1 MLFFSDPFFCFQF
14 LSSVLLALKE
24 AFFFS
29 IAIISISYLIL
40 PITRFFNKIFS
51 LLLPHKLSW
60 NLSTILSFISLI
72 LGFVLLFS
80 LVFNLI
86 SVQANQLFRIITDQ
100 NVIENLINQVNYFIS
115 YVISEL
121 NNSPKMSI
129 LRDIFNFFDPSSL
142 QIPNPKEINA
152 VVVSFIGELL
162 NSFNKTSQ
170 SIAFFYIMS
179 SLYFSGSFHIIREWN
194 EWPIKFNKIGS
205 FLTTGNSK
213 RFHLF
218 INYFSEG
225 IKNWIIGQTIVSSIM
240 ALFYS
245 ICFSLLGI
253 LAPIPIGILFG
264 FAPFIPYLG
273 DFFATSSLLVSS
285 IYSKMY
291 FLKIIFL
298 IGTIVMGHV
307 LGGHILGP
315 ILIGNQVGINPIQG
329 IIGIIVYSQIFG
341 FKGIFLGI
349 PISVFINSL
358 LASYFQKEK
367 RDFQNMQIMPDD
379 Y

>member
-1 MLFFSDPFFCFQF
+1 MLFFSDPFFCFQLF
-14 LSSVLLALKE
+14 SSVLLAIKE

-29 IAIISISYLIL
+29 IVVISISYLIL
-40 PITRFFNKIFS
+40 PITQFFNKIFS
-51 LLLPHKLSW
+51 FLFPHKLSW
-60 NLSTILSFISLI
+60 NLSTIMSFISLI
-72 LGFVLLFS
+72 LGFILLFF
-80 LVFNLI
+80 LAFNLI
-86 SVQANQLFRIITDQ
+86 SVQVSELFKIITDQ

-115 YVISEL
+115 YIISAF
-121 NNSPKMSI
+121 NNSKMSI
-129 LRDIFNFFDPSSL
+129 LRDIFDSFDPSNL
-142 QIPNPKEINA
+142 QILNSKKINA

-162 NSFNKTSQ
+162 NSFNKTGQ
-170 SIAFFYIMS
+170 SIAFLYVIS
-179 SLYFSGSFHIIREWN
+179 SLYFSASFHIIREWN

-213 RFHLF
+213 RFHFF

-240 ALFYS
+240 SIFYS
-245 ICFSLLGI
+245 FSFSLLGI
-253 LAPIPIGILFG
+253 LSPIPIGILFG

-273 DFFATSSLLVSS
+273 DFLSVFLALISLV
-285 IYSKMY
+285 YSNVY
-291 FLKIIFL
+291 FLKVIFL
-298 IGTIVMGHV
+298 LVIIALGHV

-329 IIGIIVYSQIFG
+329 IIGFIVYSQIFG
-341 FKGIFLGI
+341 FRGIFLGI

>member
-1 MLFFSDPFFCFQF
+1 MLLFSDPFFCFQF

-29 IAIISISYLIL
+29 IVAISVSYLIL
-40 PITRFFNKIFS
+40 PITELFNKMFS
-51 LLLPHKLSW
+51 FFLPHNLSW

-72 LGFVLLFS
+72 SGFIVLFS
-80 LVFNLI
+80 LVFNII

-100 NVIENLINQVNYFIS
+100 NVIENLINQVNKFVS
-115 YVISEL
+115 SMISEL
-121 NNSPKMSI
+121 NNSRFSI
-129 LRDIFNFFDPSSL
+129 LKDIFNSFDPSNL
-142 QIPNPKEINA
+142 QIPNPKEINS
-152 VVVSFIGELL
+152 VIVGFVKELL
-162 NSFNKTSQ
+162 NSFNKTGQ
-170 SIAFFYIMS
+170 SIAFLYIMS
-179 SLYFSGSFHIIREWN
+179 SLYFSASFHIIREWK
-194 EWPIKFNKIGS
+194 EWPSKFSQIGS

-213 RFHLF
+213 RFHFF
-218 INYFSEG
+218 INSFSEG
-225 IKNWIIGQTIVSSIM
+225 IKNWIIGQTMVSSIM

-245 ICFSLLGI
+245 ICFSFLGI

-264 FAPFIPYLG
+264 FGPFIPYIG
-273 DFFATSSLLVSS
+273 DFLATSSLLISS
-285 IYSKMY
+285 IYSKIY

-298 IGTIVMGHV
+298 IGTIVTGHI

-358 LASYFQKEK
+358 LASYF
-367 RDFQNMQIMPDD
+367 
-379 Y
+379 

>member
-1 MLFFSDPFFCFQF
+1 MLLFSDPFFCFQF

-29 IAIISISYLIL
+29 IVAISVSYLIL
-40 PITRFFNKIFS
+40 PITQLFNKIFS
-51 LLLPHKLSW
+51 FFLPHNLSW

-72 LGFVLLFS
+72 SGFIVLFS
-80 LVFNLI
+80 LVFNII

-100 NVIENLINQVNYFIS
+100 NVIENLINQVNKFVS
-115 YVISEL
+115 SMISEL
-121 NNSPKMSI
+121 NNSRFSI
-129 LRDIFNFFDPSSL
+129 LKDIFNSFDPSNL
-142 QIPNPKEINA
+142 QIPNPKEINS
-152 VVVSFIGELL
+152 VIVGFVKELL
-162 NSFNKTSQ
+162 NSFNKTGQ
-170 SIAFFYIMS
+170 SITFFYIMS
-179 SLYFSGSFHIIREWN
+179 SLYFSASFHIIREWK
-194 EWPIKFNKIGS
+194 EWPSKFSQIGS

-213 RFHLF
+213 RFHFF
-218 INYFSEG
+218 INSFSEG